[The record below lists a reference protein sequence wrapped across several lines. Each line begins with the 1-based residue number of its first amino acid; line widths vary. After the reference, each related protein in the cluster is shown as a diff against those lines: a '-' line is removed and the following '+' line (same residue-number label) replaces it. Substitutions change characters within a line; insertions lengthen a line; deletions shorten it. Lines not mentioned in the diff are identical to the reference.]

1 MAAERREQG
10 ADESGEGLAARD
22 EWNWPAGR
30 GRSRGTKRG
39 ADRQAAVVEETGS
52 TRGAGC
58 SGPEQPTLRKVRRS
72 PASRF
77 DSDER
82 LIRDAMIYHDVRI
95 EGKSQRFLARIW
107 RLTPGRVSQIV
118 KDMRQR
124 AAEMPGGDWAIDQF
138 VQRVRDRSRRS
149 RTEQTV

>member
-1 MAAERREQG
+1 
-10 ADESGEGLAARD
+10 
-22 EWNWPAGR
+22 
-30 GRSRGTKRG
+30 
-39 ADRQAAVVEETGS
+39 
-52 TRGAGC
+52 
-58 SGPEQPTLRKVRRS
+58 
-72 PASRF
+72 
-77 DSDER
+77 
-82 LIRDAMIYHDVRI
+82 MIYHDVRI